1 MKRSRIA
8 WGLILILLGAGF
20 LVYQLFPD
28 VFAGLS
34 WSWLLLAV
42 GGIFVVMSLLTR
54 TGGTLIPGLV
64 LLGVGGIL
72 LYQTSTGNWASWS
85 YLWPLMP
92 GLVGLAMVLGSL
104 FDREMRPARGV
115 GLVMLLGSL
124 VLGAIFAG
132 VFGLSPSILRYWP
145 VILIVAGAIVFVRA
159 ARPDRSS

>member
-34 WSWLLLAV
+34 WPWLLLAV

-92 GLVGLAMVLGSL
+92 GLVGLGLLLGSVI
-104 FDREMRPARGV
+104 DPEMRPARGV
-115 GLVMLLGSL
+115 GIVMLAASL
-124 VLGAIFAG
+124 ALGAIFAG
-132 VFGLSPSILRYWP
+132 LFGLSPQILRFWP
-145 VILIVAGAIVFVRA
+145 VLLIVVGAIVFFRA
-159 ARPDRSS
+159 MRPRHE